1 MAVNDNT
8 ISATRRRPQQHRS
21 RMLVA
26 SIREACLRILQEGRP
41 EQLTAARIA
50 ELAGVTI
57 GSFYQYY
64 PNKEAVLLDVLL
76 ERAPGEAERIADETR
91 HIQQLRRESLEATL
105 AELIEVTCERHLRL
119 LALHGEIYRRYHR
132 VIDFH
137 ELVRASVARYVE
149 VSIWESWMRVLLEEH
164 RADIGAESVEIAA
177 FLAAGTIV
185 EMGARAVDT
194 APEWLGSPL
203 FRAEL
208 LRMLM
213 RYLGA
218 GGDRPSST

>member
-1 MAVNDNT
+1 MPIDDKPR
-8 ISATRRRPQQHRS
+8 SAIRRQPQQRRS
-21 RMLVA
+21 KLLVA
-26 SIREACLRILQEGRP
+26 SIREACLRILQEGPP

-50 ELAGVTI
+50 EVAGVSI

-64 PNKEAVLLDVLL
+64 PNKETVLLDVLL

-105 AELIEVTCERHLRL
+105 AELIDITCERHLRL
-119 LALHGEIYRRYHR
+119 MALHGGIYRRHHR

-137 ELVRASVARYVE
+137 ELVRASLARYVE
-149 VSIWESWMRVLLEEH
+149 VSSWEDWMRVLLEEH
-164 RADIGAESVEIAA
+164 RADVGVESVEIAA
-177 FLAAGTIV
+177 FLVAGTIV
-185 EMGARAVDT
+185 DMSARAVDV
-194 APEWLGSPL
+194 APEWLASPL

-213 RYLGA
+213 NYVKA
-218 GGDRPSST
+218 A